1 MLKVD
6 SQQPGYIAR
15 HGGDEALTQSHTF
28 ADIGRPDPGSG
39 DRIDNRVC
47 C

>member
-15 HGGDEALTQSHTF
+15 HGGDGALTQSHTF
-28 ADIGRPDPGSG
+28 ADVEAHRLDDAAGEADHVR
-39 DRIDNRVC
+39 
-47 C
+47 

>member
-28 ADIGRPDPGSG
+28 ADIKGADIG
-39 DRIDNRVC
+39 DGFLVADHVC
-47 C
+47 